1 MIIYPDENYTSWV
14 SEDEADEYFES
25 RLNASEWDAANKE
38 MALQTAFRS
47 LNELNLNID
56 LEADESP
63 LQTLKQAQCEQ
74 AIHELKHQ
82 LDDQSLESLSLAGGL
97 AVKII
102 PAPRYSERALA
113 ILRPYI
119 VIPSVNRTR

>member
-1 MIIYPDENYTSWV
+1 MITYPNENYTSWV
-14 SEDEADEYFES
+14 SEDDADAFFETRINS
-25 RLNASEWDAANKE
+25 AEWDAADPE

-56 LEADESP
+56 LDEGESP

-74 AIHELKHQ
+74 AIHGLKHQ

-119 VIPSVNRTR
+119 VVSTVSRTR